1 MKEEKPVG
9 ALLLVAVVTVTII
22 AMWVGVFSLFLSR
35 G

>member
-9 ALLLVAVVTVTII
+9 ALVV
-22 AMWVGVFSLFLSR
+22 VGVVAASILIMWFGVFYLFLVR